1 MTKVSII
8 GTGRVGSTLGYLLAS
23 EKGVD
28 QLVFVDEIKSLAEGV
43 ALDISNAYPESS
55 LKIFSGDISAANN
68 SDIIIISASAP
79 ADQKIKIRMELLG
92 VNKPVIE
99 KIFSA
104 LTLNKKTIVI
114 MVTNPVEPLCSY
126 AASISDLPPE
136 SIIGFGNS
144 LDVAR
149 LKSILSKKTKLHSSR
164 IDVTVLG
171 EHGENMIPVFSSA
184 KIGGKPIELYNLN
197 TNKIT
202 NLLKDE
208 GRKVRQLTGGVRFGA
223 ARQLF
228 ELVQS
233 ILKGRNKTIPVCL
246 YVKKNSHYG
255 VEDVFIS
262 LPAIISSKGVS
273 DIVEIPISPS
283 EKERITI
290 LSRSLREIQKN
301 M

>member
-1 MTKVSII
+1 MKVSII
-8 GTGRVGSTLGYLLAS
+8 GIGRVGSTLGYLLAS
-23 EKGVD
+23 EKSID
-28 QLVFVDEIKSLAEGV
+28 QLVFVDEIKSLSEGI

-55 LKIFSGDISAANN
+55 LRIFSGNLSAANN
-68 SDIIIISASAP
+68 SDIVIISASAP
-79 ADQKIKIRMELLG
+79 TDQKIKIRMELLG
-92 VNKPVIE
+92 ANKPVIE
-99 KIFSA
+99 KIFS
-104 LTLNKKTIVI
+104 TLVFNKKTIVI
-114 MVTNPVEPLCSY
+114 MVTNPVEPLCAY

-136 SIIGFGNS
+136 NIIGFGNS
-144 LDVAR
+144 LDTAR
-149 LKSILSKKTKLHSSR
+149 LKSILSKKTKLPSSK
-164 IDVTVLG
+164 IDINVIG

-184 KIGGKPIELYNLN
+184 RIAGKPIELYNLD

-233 ILKGRNKTIPVCL
+233 VLKGKNKIIPVCI

-273 DIVEIPISPS
+273 DIVEIPISAAEN
-283 EKERITI
+283 EKITA
-290 LSRSLREIQKN
+290 LSQSLREIQKN